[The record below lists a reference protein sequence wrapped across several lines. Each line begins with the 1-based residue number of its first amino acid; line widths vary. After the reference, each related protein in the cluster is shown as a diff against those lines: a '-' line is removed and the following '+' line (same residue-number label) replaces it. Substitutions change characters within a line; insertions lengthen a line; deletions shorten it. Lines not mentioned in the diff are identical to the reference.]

1 MGIRED
7 LIKTSQQ
14 IFNNAGI
21 RKQTPTII
29 AESKRQEWID
39 NYGQEQVDK
48 WIENE
53 EIMFIPVPPVALD
66 FVNSQFDIQTDKK
79 IKEIINGTNDNRTME
94 QNETKKKETL

>member
-7 LIKTSQQ
+7 LTKISQQ
-14 IFNNAGI
+14 IFDNSGV

-39 NYGQEQVDK
+39 NYGQEHVDK
-48 WIENE
+48 WVKNE
-53 EIMFIPVPPVALD
+53 EIMFIPVPAVALD

-79 IKEIINGTNDNRTME
+79 IKEILDGE
-94 QNETKKKETL
+94 